1 MVMVAISDRAYFPIK
16 INDCPFF
23 STQSQRYLFQTD
35 NQINL
40 AVPSEKK
47 NRWSFPCDQSDGYTT
62 KLVRYKKGV
71 LFLIRRHYSGERI
84 EICIQSNS
92 PKTLGQEVLVSI
104 VPATSSCTVP

>member
-1 MVMVAISDRAYFPIK
+1 MVAISDRAYFPIK

-23 STQSQRYLFQTD
+23 STQSQRYLFQTN

-40 AVPSEKK
+40 AVPSEK
-47 NRWSFPCDQSDGYTT
+47 NQWSFLVINLMATT

-92 PKTLGQEVLVSI
+92 PKTLWAS
-104 VPATSSCTVP
+104 TWT